1 MPALV
6 AVQHNPDLKRKYEAL
21 VTRGKPPKVA
31 LTAVMRKL
39 LVLAN
44 ALVQQDR
51 IWTPHPPREYCCP
64 SSRRHARWGAIT
76 HDEATEQPKAQ
87 RTP

>member
-6 AVQHNPDLKRKYEAL
+6 AIQHNPGLKRKYEAL
-21 VTRGKPPKVA
+21 VGKGKPPKVA

-39 LVLAN
+39 LILAN

-51 IWTPHPPREYCCP
+51 TWTAHAPREYSTPILPTPCNAG
-64 SSRRHARWGAIT
+64 SARG
-76 HDEATEQPKAQ
+76 
-87 RTP
+87 

>member
-1 MPALV
+1 MLYMPAVV

-21 VTRGKPPKVA
+21 VARGKPPKVA

-51 IWTPHPPREYCCP
+51 TWTAHPPREYSCP
-64 SSRRHARWGAIT
+64 AF
-76 HDEATEQPKAQ
+76 P
-87 RTP
+87 TPSPAGSVHG